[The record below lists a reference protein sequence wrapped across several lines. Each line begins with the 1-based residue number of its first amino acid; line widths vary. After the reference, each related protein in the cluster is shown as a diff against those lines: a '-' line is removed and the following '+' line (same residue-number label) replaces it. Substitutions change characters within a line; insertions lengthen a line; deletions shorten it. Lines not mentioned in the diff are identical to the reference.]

1 MVPPLF
7 DLAEGLRALTQPEVR
22 GWSRRDL
29 RGPTDHPRA
38 RAPLVISVIKSPSIR
53 VARGTRVP
61 EGLLVLWA
69 PHQAGARRAAGA
81 LGPAPGR
88 TGQPPRKLIP
98 RASKQVSRPSECFPE
113 PRSDTLPNFSACTPF
128 ITLLFFDR
136 ASRSA
141 FGLSPNPVRAP
152 LVARLLAIRAFFDRR
167 PTSTRSEGGG
177 LPAVG

>member
-1 MVPPLF
+1 M
-7 DLAEGLRALTQPEVR
+7 
-22 GWSRRDL
+22 
-29 RGPTDHPRA
+29 
-38 RAPLVISVIKSPSIR
+38 
-53 VARGTRVP
+53 P

-113 PRSDTLPNFSACTPF
+113 PRSGTLPIFSACTPF

-141 FGLSPNPVRAP
+141 FSALRAASA
-152 LVARLLAIRAFFDRR
+152 ARWLRHR
-167 PTSTRSEGGG
+167 PTELLRDPFIMGPYQVRQFNLIVGRVGRRCKHTRGGSRKG
-177 LPAVG
+177 PHRRRSKRPHKAATTNLRALGAKASRQVPWWA